1 MVIFFAYHCI
11 RDGRPCLTF
20 SQIGLAGRIIFGE
33 ILGRGKN
40 EASSPWD
47 PQGSIWHAPLR
58 GLPRSG

>member
-11 RDGRPCLTF
+11 RDGSPCLTF

-33 ILGRGKN
+33 ILGRRKN

-47 PQGSIWHAPLR
+47 PQGSIWHAL
-58 GLPRSG
+58 L